1 MGCSER
7 ILETPSTCDGR
18 QEKSLGQKKT
28 KRIEQKVAKEA
39 KEAKGRSRKGLWAL
53 FVI

>member
-7 ILETPSTCDGR
+7 ILETPSTRDGR
-18 QEKSLGQKKT
+18 QEKLLGQKKT

-39 KEAKGRSRKGLWAL
+39 KGRSRRGFNVWAL